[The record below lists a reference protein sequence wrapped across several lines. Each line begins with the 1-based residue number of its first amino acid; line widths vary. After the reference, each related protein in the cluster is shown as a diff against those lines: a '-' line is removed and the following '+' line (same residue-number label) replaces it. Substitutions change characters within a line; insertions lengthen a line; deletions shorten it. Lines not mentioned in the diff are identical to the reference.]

1 MAPTP
6 AECSPS
12 TPDCSDNI
20 CVTGIAGYFPNS
32 YSVNHLADNLFNKV
46 DLISDDERRW
56 KKQHP
61 EIPQRTG
68 KIYDVQKFDAEFFG
82 YHFKQAHTLNP
93 LSRLLLERVYECL
106 IDAGVNPGELRGTN
120 TGVFLGACIS
130 ESEKEW
136 TYEKFEITDHQSKG
150 AFHALVANN
159 VSEWLGLKG
168 PSYTVDT
175 ACSSSLFALDHAY
188 KSIRD
193 GYCDAAIVGGLNL
206 CLHPSMSLLFYRMGI
221 LSDDGRC
228 KSFDNRANGYARSE
242 SIVACYLQRAKD
254 SRRVYAKLVHTKT
267 NCDGYKVQG
276 ITYPAGHIQ
285 KQLLEKFYVE
295 CGTAPS
301 SIEFMEAHGTG
312 TNVGDPEELGAIDD
326 IFCKDR
332 KEPLMIGSI
341 KSNLGHSEASS
352 GMNSL
357 AKACIAYHTGYIP
370 PNINFQSPRE
380 ECPSL
385 MEGRLKVVTEKQPW
399 NRGRFALSSFGFG
412 GANAHILLENF
423 MKPKINNG
431 LPSDGIPRLVCAS
444 GRTESAVSK
453 ILNDL
458 ESRPVDQ
465 DLVRLWHAVHELDI
479 PGHDFRGFVLLD
491 STPSKSISLKRHIE
505 NISDAPKNRQVCFRY
520 TDLRTQWPDVAKQCM
535 ILPVFARAMQKCAAV
550 LKSKEIDIDLL
561 QLFNEDASKQKEEAI
576 IGAAAVNIGLTD
588 VLKTAGIKPDFANCY
603 DIGELCSAY
612 AKDRL
617 SAEETIL
624 AAYKINMTIKK
635 TLANVSVL
643 KTNLDNQLVLQICP
657 KDTYIEYDKQT
668 SSSVIVAPTPIIHK
682 ITKILAE
689 RGVPSEYLGFH
700 NAVFYRYLTES
711 VKHNIQTPVHK
722 ETRNGLED
730 NAIIIEIGFSD
741 DLGSIDKP
749 LKIKEEIVISLLKDN
764 INHVQSLLTALGK
777 LFIEGL
783 NPALANIYPS
793 VQFPVAQGT
802 PMMSHLVE
810 WDHAADWD
818 VGNFAEFFTRKIP
831 FGQKIVKFYMADDQ
845 HEYLKG
851 HTIDDR
857 VIFPATGYIRLAWE
871 AYADMT
877 HRLYT
882 DVSVV
887 LEDVYLN
894 RATNLPKE
902 GVLEFTVTIHES
914 GKFEI
919 IENKTPVVTGR
930 IREMNDTE
938 DKTNSVLKTLKQRK
952 NEDSQNAMMTSKDF
966 YKELNIRGYQYKG
979 LFRGVKRCSVDGRYG
994 KLAWEDN
1001 WISFLDTMLQV
1012 KIVSQDTR
1020 ALYVPTRIEKIFID
1034 TVKHKQLLA
1043 ELGTTEDQML
1053 EFESIPEID
1062 MTRAGGAEVRGIH
1075 VASINKKPP
1084 RGIPVLEKNQ
1094 FVGNFCRTK
1103 MTLPDILRCNLQ
1115 LIHENIQTYKFKNI
1129 ELVDEEYQNNN
1140 IQPISVEVAE
1150 ILADLPLVQAE
1161 MLVLGDEQL
1170 TMPANITVANK
1181 KMSGESNAVLFIGAN
1196 LLKRQTVLKDALATL
1211 KNDCFVLSR
1220 EKEFYFEQEH
1230 PYDIITVY
1238 FTESEHFVLLR
1249 NKTKPKP
1256 TKYLKINNNDLLF
1269 SWIEDVKKELLKE
1282 QQKLVLYSEGEPING
1297 LLGLVNCLRK
1307 EPGGEM
1313 VRGLLIADPT
1323 APKFSADCKFYKEH
1337 LDKGLGINVFKNGQW
1352 GTYRHL
1358 VLEDLATIPAAHA
1371 YANTATIG
1379 DLNSLTYWEGRYSQN
1394 PNPDCVT
1401 LVHVYSA
1408 SLNFRDAMIALGR
1421 VTVDAVARGRI
1432 DQDCVQGIEIAG
1444 RTSSG
1449 ARIMG
1454 VCSRGLSNLVE
1465 VNPSLFLP
1473 IPDEWTFQEATTVP
1487 VAYMTVY
1494 MALNLIGNVR
1504 RGERILI
1511 HAGSGGVGQAA
1522 ISVALHQGL
1531 EVFTTVGTSAKREF
1545 IKRLF
1550 PQIKDSHIG
1559 NSRDTSFEHMIR
1571 RETNGEGV
1579 DVVLNSLA
1587 DEKLQASVKCLRR
1600 CGRFLEIGKYDITV
1614 NTQLEMCFQQ
1624 KEISFHSIMLDYV
1637 NDECMGHQRKNLA
1650 ALVLKGIQSGAVRP
1664 LTSCAFEKYE
1674 LQTAYRYMAAG
1685 KHIGKVVIKIREEET
1700 VRGNVQPK
1708 PELIEAIPRY
1718 MCSEHC
1724 VYVLVGG
1731 LGGFGVEL
1739 ADWLVLRGARKILMC
1754 SRKGLSKG
1762 YQHLRIRI
1770 WRSYGTQVEIC
1781 TSDVTTESGCQD
1793 MLKMASA
1800 MGPVQAI
1807 FNLAVVLNDAV
1818 FQNQTPAT
1826 FQNSYGPKAL
1836 TTIYLDK
1843 WSRIYCPELKD
1854 FVIFSSVSCGRGNA
1868 GQTNYGFSNSVMERI
1883 CEERKK
1889 NGLPAVAIQWGAI
1902 GDVGLVADM
1911 QEENVQLEIGGTLQQ
1926 RISSCLQVL
1935 DKFLKQ
1941 DVTIVSSIV
1950 VAEKRAANS
1959 GVDSIMEVVAHILGI
1974 SDLKSIS
1981 QQAPLSEMGMD
1992 SVMAVEIKQTLERD
2006 YELFLTAQEIRLLTF
2021 AKLTELASKDSAAKV
2036 TTSNQPAEDSS
2047 HEIAAA
2053 GLAMFIRNFGDETL
2067 ASKPYILLDSK
2078 EKLASIGNRR
2088 GTLFMLPGLES
2099 CASTFEL
2106 LCSKINAK
2114 TCVLQLGMN
2123 CNDNLEQTVNNLYK
2137 TMKSRLTPGAPFSL
2151 LGYSF
2156 GTIPVLKLAAKLESE
2171 GHKGAVICLDGS
2183 PAYLKCLVNE
2193 FLKFSD
2199 DGELEN
2205 AIICHSFAAV
2215 CPGFDTN
2222 QILTK
2227 KLREIQK
2234 FEDKIKYAVEMA
2246 PAKLTYSDDFM
2257 FSMAKVTLNRIKMVS
2272 DLDLNAVDK
2281 INSPITLLRAK
2292 QVVVNLDCNELYGLD
2307 KFTDMV
2313 DVHCI
2318 DASHADIID
2327 NEECAAIIN
2336 RVLSESNAIE
2346 KVVLRSAGLK
2356 DI

>member
-1 MAPTP
+1 MTPTP
-6 AECSPS
+6 AECSPTS
-12 TPDCSDNI
+12 SECSDDI
-20 CVTGIAGYFPNS
+20 CVTGIAGSFPNS
-32 YSVNHLADNLFNKV
+32 RSVKHLADNLFNKV

-82 YHFKQAHTLNP
+82 YHFKKAHTMNP
-93 LSRLLLERVYECL
+93 LGRILLERVYECL
-106 IDAGVNPGELRGTN
+106 IDAGVNPTELRDTN
-120 TGVFLGACIS
+120 TGVFMGACIS

-136 TYEKFEITDHQSKG
+136 TYEKFEITDNKCRG
-150 AFHALVANN
+150 AFHSLVANN

-188 KSIRD
+188 KSLRD
-193 GYCDAAIVGGLNL
+193 GHCDNAIVGGLNL

-242 SIVACYLQRAKD
+242 SIVACFLQRAKD

-295 CGTAPS
+295 CGIAPS

-332 KEPLMIGSI
+332 KEPLMIGSV

-357 AKACIAYHTGYIP
+357 AKACIAYNTGYIP
-370 PNINFQSPRE
+370 PNINFESPRE

-412 GANAHILLENF
+412 GANAHILLENWQ
-423 MKPKINNG
+423 KPKLNNG
-431 LPSDGIPRLVCAS
+431 LPNDEIPRLVCVS

-453 ILNDL
+453 ILDDL
-458 ESRPVDQ
+458 ASRPVDQ
-465 DLVRLWHAVHELDI
+465 DLVRLWHAIHERNI

-491 STPSKSISLKRHIE
+491 STSSKSISLKRHIE
-505 NISDAPKNRQVCFRY
+505 SISDAPKKHQICFRY
-520 TDLRTQWPDVAKQCM
+520 TDLRTQWPEVAKQCL
-535 ILPVFARAMQKCAAV
+535 ILPVFARAVQKCAAV
-550 LKSKEIDIDLL
+550 LKSKDIDLI
-561 QLFNEDASKQKEEAI
+561 QLFHEDASKQKEEAI
-576 IGAAAVNIGLTD
+576 IGATAVNIGLTD
-588 VLKTAGIKPDFANCY
+588 VLKATGIKPDYANCY

-612 AKDRL
+612 AEERL

-624 AAYKINMTIKK
+624 AAYKISLTIKK

-643 KTNLDNQLVLQICP
+643 KIKLDYQSVVKICP
-657 KDTYIEYDKQT
+657 TDTYIECDKPT
-668 SSSVIVAPTPIIHK
+668 NSCVIVAPTTVIHK
-682 ITKILAE
+682 VTKILGE
-689 RGVPSEYLGFH
+689 KGVPHENLGFH

-711 VKHNIQTPVHK
+711 VKDNIKKPVNK
-722 ETRNGLED
+722 RARFNVVD
-730 NAIIIEIGFSD
+730 SAIIIEIGFSD
-741 DLGSIDKP
+741 DLDTNEKP
-749 LKIKEEIVISLLKDN
+749 KKKNEIEISLLKQN
-764 INHVQSLLTALGK
+764 VNHVESVLTALGK
-777 LFIEGL
+777 IFVEGL
-783 NPALANIYPS
+783 NPALANIYPP
-793 VQFPVAQGT
+793 VPFPVAQGT

-810 WDHAADWD
+810 WDHTSDWV
-818 VGNFAEFFTRKIP
+818 VGDFSEFFTRKIP
-831 FGQKIVKFYMADDQ
+831 FGQKVVQFYMVDDQ
-845 HEYLKG
+845 HDYLKG

-871 AYADMT
+871 AYADMS
-877 HRLYT
+877 HRIYT

-887 LEDVYLN
+887 FEDVYLN
-894 RATNLPKE
+894 RATNLPKD
-902 GVLEFTVTIHES
+902 GILEFTVTIHES

-919 IENKTPVVTGR
+919 VENKTPVVTGR
-930 IREMNDTE
+930 IREMNNAE
-938 DKTNSVLKTLKQRK
+938 DKTNSVLKALKQRK
-952 NEDSQNAMMTSKDF
+952 NEDSQNIMMNSKDF

-979 LFRGVKRCSVDGRYG
+979 VFRGVKRCSVDGRFG
-994 KLAWEDN
+994 MLAWEDN

-1020 ALYVPTRIEKIFID
+1020 ALYVPTRIERILID
-1034 TVKHKQLLA
+1034 TDKHKQLLA

-1084 RGIPVLEKNQ
+1084 RGIPVLEKNL
-1094 FVGNFCRTK
+1094 FVANFCRNN
-1103 MTLPDILRCNLQ
+1103 MALPDILRCNLQ

-1129 ELVDEEYQNNN
+1129 ELVDEEYQNND
-1140 IQPISVEVAE
+1140 IQPISVEVAD

-1161 MLVLGDEQL
+1161 MLVLGNEQL

-1181 KMSGESNAVLFIGAN
+1181 KISGESNAVLFIGAN
-1196 LLKRQTVLKDALATL
+1196 LLQRQTVLKEALATL

-1220 EKEFYFEQEH
+1220 EKEFQFEQEH

-1238 FTESEHFVLLR
+1238 YTETEHFVLLR

-1256 TKYLKINNNDLLF
+1256 TKYLKINNNDLMF

-1371 YANTATIG
+1371 YANTATVG

-1394 PNPDCVT
+1394 PNPDSVT
-1401 LVHVYSA
+1401 LVHAYSA

-1432 DQDCVQGIEIAG
+1432 NQDCVQGIEIAG
-1444 RTSSG
+1444 RTSNG
-1449 ARIMG
+1449 ARVMG
-1454 VCSRGLSNLVE
+1454 VCAKGLSNLVE
-1465 VNPSLFLP
+1465 VIPTLFIP
-1473 IPDEWTFQEATTVP
+1473 IPDEWSFQEATTVP

-1494 MALNLIGNVR
+1494 MALNLIGKVR

-1531 EVFTTVGTSAKREF
+1531 EVFTTVGTSAKRAF

-1600 CGRFLEIGKYDITV
+1600 CGRFLEIGKYDITM

-1637 NDECMGHQRKNLA
+1637 NDDCMEHVRMDLA
-1650 ALVLKGIQSGAVRP
+1650 AMVLNGIQSGAVRP
-1664 LTSCAFEKYE
+1664 LTSCTFEKYE

-1685 KHIGKVVIKIREEET
+1685 KHIGKVVMKIREEEP
-1700 VRGNVQPK
+1700 VSGNVQPK
-1708 PELIEAIPRY
+1708 PELIDAVPRY
-1718 MCSEHC
+1718 MCSEHH

-1731 LGGFGVEL
+1731 LGGFGIEL
-1739 ADWLVLRGARKILMC
+1739 ADWLVLRGARKILLC

-1770 WRSYGTQVEIC
+1770 WQSYGAQVEIC

-1793 MLKMASA
+1793 MLKMAAS

-1818 FQNQTPAT
+1818 FQNQTPTT

-1843 WSRIYCPELKD
+1843 WSRVYCPDLKD

-1889 NGLPAVAIQWGAI
+1889 DGLPAVAIQWGAI

-2021 AKLTELASKDSAAKV
+2021 AKLTELASKDSSAEV
-2036 TTSNQPAEDSS
+2036 TKSNQPAEDST
-2047 HEIAAA
+2047 EVAAA
-2053 GLAMFIRNFGDETL
+2053 GLALFVKNFGDETL
-2067 ASKPYILLDSK
+2067 ASKPYIIMDSK
-2078 EKLASIGNRR
+2078 EKLASLGNRR

-2114 TCVLQLGMN
+2114 TCVLQLGLN
-2123 CNDNLEQTVNNLYK
+2123 YNDTLEQTVNNLYK
-2137 TMKSRLTPGAPFSL
+2137 TMKSLLKPGAPFSL

-2156 GTIPVLKLAAKLESE
+2156 GTIPVLKLAAKLESA
-2171 GHKGAVICLDGS
+2171 GHKGTVICLDGA
-2183 PAYLKCLVNE
+2183 PAYLKCMVKE
-2193 FLKFSD
+2193 FLKSSD
-2199 DGELEN
+2199 DRELEN
-2205 AIICHSFAAV
+2205 AIICHSFSAV
-2215 CPGFDTN
+2215 CPGYNTN
-2222 QILTK
+2222 QILSK
-2227 KLREIQK
+2227 KLKELERI
-2234 FEDKIKYAVEMA
+2234 EDKIKYALEMA
-2246 PAKLTYSDDFM
+2246 PTKPTYSDEFM
-2257 FSMAKVTLNRIKMVS
+2257 FTMAKVTYSRIKMVS
-2272 DLDLNAVDK
+2272 DMDLNAVDK

-2292 QVVVNLDCNELYGLD
+2292 QVVMNLDCNELYGLD
-2307 KFTDMV
+2307 KFTDKKI

-2318 DASHADIID
+2318 DASHSNIID
-2327 NEECAAIIN
+2327 NEECANIIN
-2336 RVLSESNAIE
+2336 RILSETNFTE
-2346 KVVLRSAGLK
+2346 KFVVRPAGGK
-2356 DI
+2356 NI